1 MIQSFKMALKSI
13 SGNKMRSFLTMLGII
28 IGVMALV
35 ILVSLVNGTT
45 SSVTETINNL
55 GSNLV
60 GVSVSNDYGNPV
72 RKEDLDEWAKL
83 PNIKATAP
91 IANGTMTGKFNSTS
105 KSVTVYGTTEQ
116 YFPIRKLDIS
126 IGRFLKASDYDNHTN
141 VCVVN
146 SALAEKLVG
155 YTSCLNE
162 EITLNGTKFKIVG
175 VLKEN
180 ADATALATIM
190 GGGNLEA
197 YIPYSTHVRLYTDT
211 SNNIQAFYLSA
222 ADDAT
227 TESVKNTI
235 NRIMLE
241 RFNYDEDAFNVQSTD
256 TLEDAMGNITAI
268 LSILLGGIAGI
279 SLVVGGIGIM
289 NIMLVTVTERTREI
303 GIRKAIGASRGAI
316 LRQFL
321 IEAVVLCMIGC
332 AIGIFLSWSFLRLV
346 SVIVSSLD
354 LSFEMNGTVVVVA
367 VTFCF
372 LIGVIF
378 GLYPANKAAKMKPI
392 DALHYSE

>member
-45 SSVTETINNL
+45 SSVTDTINSL
-55 GSNLV
+55 GSNMV
-60 GVSVSNDYGNPV
+60 GVTVSNDYGNPV
-72 RKEDLDEWAKL
+72 RKEDLDEWVKR
-83 PNIKATAP
+83 PNIGYAAP
-91 IANGTMTGKFNSTS
+91 IANGSMTGKYNTTS
-105 KSVTVYGTTEQ
+105 KTVTVYGTTEQ
-116 YFPIRKLDIS
+116 YFTIKKSELS

-141 VCVVN
+141 VCVV
-146 SALAEKLVG
+146 SSELAEKLVG

-162 EITLNGTKFKIVG
+162 EITLNGSKFKIVG

-180 ADATALATIM
+180 KDASALASIM
-190 GGGNLEA
+190 GNGSLEA
-197 YIPYSTHVRLYTDT
+197 YIPYSSHVRLSTDT
-211 SNNIQAFYLSA
+211 SNYITTFYLSA
-222 ADDAT
+222 ADGFT
-227 TESVKNTI
+227 TDSVKTTI
-235 NRIMLE
+235 NQIMLE
-241 RFNYDEDAFNVQSTD
+241 RLNYDEDAFTVNSTD
-256 TLEDAMGNITAI
+256 SLEDAMGNITAI

-346 SVIVSSLD
+346 SVVVSSLD
-354 LSFEMNGTVVVVA
+354 LSFSMNGTVVVVA

>member
-1 MIQSFKMALKSI
+1 M
-13 SGNKMRSFLTMLGII
+13 
-28 IGVMALV
+28 
-35 ILVSLVNGTT
+35 
-45 SSVTETINNL
+45 
-55 GSNLV
+55 GS
-60 GVSVSNDYGNPV
+60 
-72 RKEDLDEWAKL
+72 
-83 PNIKATAP
+83 
-91 IANGTMTGKFNSTS
+91 
-105 KSVTVYGTTEQ
+105 
-116 YFPIRKLDIS
+116 
-126 IGRFLKASDYDNHTN
+126 
-141 VCVVN
+141 
-146 SALAEKLVG
+146 
-155 YTSCLNE
+155 
-162 EITLNGTKFKIVG
+162 
-175 VLKEN
+175 
-180 ADATALATIM
+180 
-190 GGGNLEA
+190 GNLEA
-197 YIPYSTHVRLYTDT
+197 YIPYSSHVRLSTDT
-211 SNNIQAFYLSA
+211 SNYVKTFYLSA
-222 ADDAT
+222 AEGFT
-227 TESVKNTI
+227 TESVKTTI
-235 NRIMLE
+235 NQILLE
-241 RFNYDEDAFNVQSTD
+241 RLNYDEDAYTVSSTD

-346 SVIVSSLD
+346 SVVVSSLD

>member
-60 GVSVSNDYGNPV
+60 GVSVSNDYGTPV

-180 ADATALATIM
+180 PDATALATIM

-197 YIPYSTHVRLYTDT
+197 YIPYSTHVRLSTDT
-211 SNNIQAFYLSA
+211 SNNIKAFYLSA

>member
-35 ILVSLVNGTT
+35 ILVSLVSGTT
-45 SSVTETINNL
+45 SSVTDTINKL

-60 GVSVSNDYGNPV
+60 GVSVSNDYGNPF
-72 RKEDLDEWAKL
+72 RKEDLDELVKR
-83 PNIKATAP
+83 PNISSAAP
-91 IANGTMTGKFNSTS
+91 VASGSMTGKYKSTS
-105 KSVTVYGTTEQ
+105 KTVTVYGTTED
-116 YFPIRKLDIS
+116 YFKIRNLELS
-126 IGRFLKASDYDNHTN
+126 IGRLLKNSDYENHTN
-141 VCVVN
+141 VCVI
-146 SALAEKLVG
+146 SSEMAEKLVG
-155 YTSCLNE
+155 FTSCLNE
-162 EITLNGTKFKIVG
+162 EISLNGTKFKIIG

-180 ADATALATIM
+180 KDASALASIM
-190 GGGNLEA
+190 GSGNLDA
-197 YIPYSTHVRLYTDT
+197 YIPYSSHVRLSTDT
-211 SNNIQAFYLSA
+211 SNYVRTFYLSA
-222 ADDAT
+222 AEGST

-235 NRIMLE
+235 NRILLE
-241 RFNYDEDAFNVQSTD
+241 RFNYDEDAFTVQSTD
-256 TLEDAMGNITAI
+256 SIEDAMGNITAI

-346 SVIVSSLD
+346 SVVVASLD
-354 LSFEMNGTVVVVA
+354 LSFDMNGAVVIVA

-372 LIGVIF
+372 LIGVVF

>member
-45 SSVTETINNL
+45 SSVTDTINSL
-55 GSNLV
+55 GSNMV
-60 GVSVSNDYGNPV
+60 GVTVSNDYGNPV
-72 RKEDLDEWAKL
+72 RKEDLDEWVKR
-83 PNIKATAP
+83 PNIGYAAP
-91 IANGTMTGKFNSTS
+91 IANGSMTGKYNTTS
-105 KSVTVYGTTEQ
+105 KTVTVYGTTEQ
-116 YFPIRKLDIS
+116 YFTIKKSELS
-126 IGRFLKASDYDNHTN
+126 IGRFLKASDYENHTN
-141 VCVVN
+141 VCVV
-146 SALAEKLVG
+146 SSELAEKLVG

-162 EITLNGTKFKIVG
+162 EITLNGSKFKIVG

-180 ADATALATIM
+180 KDASALATIM
-190 GGGNLEA
+190 GNGTLEA
-197 YIPYSTHVRLYTDT
+197 YIPYSSHVRLSTDT
-211 SNNIQAFYLSA
+211 SNYITTFYLSA
-222 ADDAT
+222 ADGFT
-227 TESVKNTI
+227 TDSVKNTI
-235 NRIMLE
+235 NQIMLE
-241 RFNYDEDAFNVQSTD
+241 RLNYDEDAFTVNSTD
-256 TLEDAMGNITAI
+256 SLEDAMGNITAI

-346 SVIVSSLD
+346 SVVVSSLD
-354 LSFEMNGTVVVVA
+354 LSFSMNGTVVVVA

>member
-45 SSVTETINNL
+45 SSVTDTINSL
-55 GSNLV
+55 GSNMV
-60 GVSVSNDYGNPV
+60 GVTVSNDYGNPV
-72 RKEDLDEWAKL
+72 RKEDLDEWVKR
-83 PNIKATAP
+83 PNIGYAAP
-91 IANGTMTGKFNSTS
+91 IANGSMTGKYNTTS
-105 KSVTVYGTTEQ
+105 KTVTVYGTTEQ
-116 YFPIRKLDIS
+116 YFTIKKSELS
-126 IGRFLKASDYDNHTN
+126 IGRFLKASDYENHTN
-141 VCVVN
+141 VCVV
-146 SALAEKLVG
+146 SSELAEKLVG

-162 EITLNGTKFKIVG
+162 EITLNGSKFKIVG

-180 ADATALATIM
+180 KDASALATIM
-190 GGGNLEA
+190 GNGSLEA
-197 YIPYSTHVRLYTDT
+197 YIPYSSHVRLSTDT
-211 SNNIQAFYLSA
+211 SNYITTFYLSA
-222 ADDAT
+222 ADGFT
-227 TESVKNTI
+227 TDSVKTTI
-235 NRIMLE
+235 NQIMLE
-241 RFNYDEDAFNVQSTD
+241 RLNYDEDAFTVNSTD
-256 TLEDAMGNITAI
+256 SLEDAMGNITAI

-346 SVIVSSLD
+346 SVVVSSLD

>member
-45 SSVTETINNL
+45 SSVTDTINSL
-55 GSNLV
+55 GSNMV
-60 GVSVSNDYGNPV
+60 GVTVSNDYGNPV
-72 RKEDLDEWAKL
+72 RKEDLDEWVKR
-83 PNIKATAP
+83 PNIGYAAP
-91 IANGTMTGKFNSTS
+91 IANGSMTGKYNTTS
-105 KSVTVYGTTEQ
+105 KTVTVYGTTEQ
-116 YFPIRKLDIS
+116 YFTIKKSELS
-126 IGRFLKASDYDNHTN
+126 IGRFLKASDYENHTN
-141 VCVVN
+141 VCVV
-146 SALAEKLVG
+146 SSELAEKLVG

-162 EITLNGTKFKIVG
+162 EITLNGSKFKIVG

-180 ADATALATIM
+180 KDASALATIM
-190 GGGNLEA
+190 GNGTLEA
-197 YIPYSTHVRLYTDT
+197 YIPYSSHVRLSTDT
-211 SNNIQAFYLSA
+211 SNYITTFYLSA
-222 ADDAT
+222 ADGFT
-227 TESVKNTI
+227 TDSVKTTI
-235 NRIMLE
+235 NQIMLE
-241 RFNYDEDAFNVQSTD
+241 RLNYDEDAFTVNSTD
-256 TLEDAMGNITAI
+256 SLEDAMGNITAI

-346 SVIVSSLD
+346 SVVVSSLD